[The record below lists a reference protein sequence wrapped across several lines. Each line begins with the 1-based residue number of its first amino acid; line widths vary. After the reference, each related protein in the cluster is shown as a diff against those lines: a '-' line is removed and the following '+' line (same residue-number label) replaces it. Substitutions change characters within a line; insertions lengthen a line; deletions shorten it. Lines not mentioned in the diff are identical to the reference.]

1 MAGEESAGINRRGVM
16 PDEWFERA
24 DSAPMTKAAIRAVVM
39 SLLNPLDGINILE
52 IGSGTGA
59 MTVELA
65 RSAGDAGYVTSL
77 EVSRISAWTTGRN
90 VERAGLTERV
100 EIIEGKAPGD
110 IPEGEYGAVFVGGHG
125 PELEPIMRRCF
136 ELIEPGGRMVL
147 TSITPRTTSVALR
160 CFEELTGDIGFWR
173 VHSSFGR
180 RTDSDWLMI
189 GNNPVDVI
197 WGDKL

>member
-1 MAGEESAGINRRGVM
+1 MIRRGVL

-24 DSAPMTKAAIRAVVM
+24 DGVPMTKASIRAVAM

-65 RSAGDAGYVTSL
+65 RFAGFAGRVTSVESL
-77 EVSRISAWTTGRN
+77 PAAARATRRN

-100 EIIEGKAPGD
+100 GIVDGRAPGN
-110 IPEGEYGAVFVGGHG
+110 IPEAGYGAIFVGGHG
-125 PELEPIMRRCF
+125 PELELIMRRCF
-136 ELIEPGGRMVL
+136 ELIKPGGRMVL
-147 TSITPRTTSVALR
+147 TSITPRTTSVALG
-160 CFEELTGDIGFWR
+160 CLEELAADIGFWR
-173 VHSSFGR
+173 IHSSSGR
-180 RTDSDWLMI
+180 RAGSDWLII
-189 GNNPVDVI
+189 GNNPVDII